1 MITAVDAQELT
12 EGRFLIPSIYLR
24 GGLTRTE
31 GVVMTG
37 GLPVIEKKVTQSL
50 EGGLNRLTV

>member
-1 MITAVDAQELT
+1 MITAEGVQGVI
-12 EGRFLIPSIYLR
+12 EGRSRMQSTFPR